1 MISLVGWSPIWQEPK
16 LDVRNVSVGN
26 AIGTAGNDWQRSPE
40 PVKNEE
46 SRRCEFLKRFVA
58 LSTEADELKS
68 FLARL
73 RGRMPA
79 CPSGELAR
87 MTEWTEARLQRL
99 EDELTPEGI
108 AAALQERELFP
119 EIDQLSDV
127 RIATEND
134 P

>member
-1 MISLVGWSPIWQEPK
+1 MISLVGWSALARAREE
-16 LDVRNVSVGN
+16 R
-26 AIGTAGNDWQRSPE
+26 
-40 PVKNEE
+40 E

-73 RGRMPA
+73 RERMPA
-79 CPSGELAR
+79 CLLGELAR

-108 AAALQERELFP
+108 ATALQERELFP
-119 EIDQLSDV
+119 EVDQLSD
-127 RIATEND
+127 IQITIEND